1 LFGFGPGVP
10 LQSWDELKDF
20 LGAHARTA
28 ARGYR
33 AACGDEANTW
43 KFAVGPGIDAA
54 NGPED
59 EATNNEGKD
68 VRFRAVNYTVFA

>member
-1 LFGFGPGVP
+1 LFGFRAGVTLKP
-10 LQSWDELKDF
+10 RNELKDF
-20 LGAHARTA
+20 FRAHARAA

-33 AACGDEANTW
+33 AACGDEANAW
-43 KFAVGPGIDAA
+43 KLAVGPGIDAA
-54 NGPED
+54 NGPEN